1 MLTILRD
8 VMDELVPV
16 RRGNVPRSA
25 ALRTLTPDRGV
36 GPEWQAAAYGEYY
49 ARSADVYSAVNASS
63 CPSTARER
71 SSPCSCFAP
80 V

>member
-25 ALRTLTPDRGV
+25 ALRTLTPDKRRRAGV
-36 GPEWQAAAYGEYY
+36 AGGGVRRVL
-49 ARSADVYSAVNASS
+49 RSQ
-63 CPSTARER
+63 R
-71 SSPCSCFAP
+71 
-80 V
+80 

>member
-25 ALRTLTPDRGV
+25 ALRNADARQRHRAGV
-36 GPEWQAAAYGEYY
+36 AGGGVRRVL
-49 ARSADVYSAVNASS
+49 RSQ
-63 CPSTARER
+63 R
-71 SSPCSCFAP
+71 
-80 V
+80 